1 MHESIE
7 RVIEQVEHYTRAGD
21 RLIEQLQA
29 QRAWNLE
36 DIEHLRSGMTLTR
49 STHET
54 PSAERSRDL
63 TRILAEF
70 EQSRRE
76 IRAAVVVAALHE
88 GMTIS
93 EIADIFG
100 VSRQLANRFVK
111 DARAMADQPAA
122 VDADGSGSADD
133 GAD

>member
-1 MHESIE
+1 MDAATE
-7 RVIEQVEHYTRAGD
+7 RVIEHIERYTVACD
-21 RLIEQLQA
+21 RLIERLEA
-29 QRAWNLE
+29 QRAWNIE
-36 DIEHLRSGMTLTR
+36 DMGHLREGATMSLSTKQTR
-49 STHET
+49 S
-54 PSAERSRDL
+54 ADRSRDL

-76 IRAAVVVAALHE
+76 IRAAVVAAALAE

-111 DARAMADQPAA
+111 DARNLGFLPAQPAA
-122 VDADGSGSADD
+122 PR
-133 GAD
+133 

>member
-1 MHESIE
+1 MNQSIE
-7 RVIEQVEHYTRAGD
+7 RVIEHVERYTRAGD
-21 RLIEQLQA
+21 HLIERLQA

-36 DIEHLRSGMTLTR
+36 DIERLRNGITLARSCEDTR
-49 STHET
+49 
-54 PSAERSRDL
+54 SAERSRSL
-63 TRILAEF
+63 TRILSEF

-76 IRAAVVVAALHE
+76 IRAAVVAAALQE

-111 DARAMADQPAA
+111 DARAIVDQAEP
-122 VDADGSGSADD
+122 VDAVGSSSGDQT
-133 GAD
+133 G

>member
-1 MHESIE
+1 MDASIE
-7 RVIEQVEHYTRAGD
+7 RVIEQIERYTRAGD
-21 RLIEQLQA
+21 HLIERLQK

-36 DIEHLRSGMTLTR
+36 DTEHLRSGITIAR
-49 STHET
+49 STRDT
-54 PSAERSRDL
+54 KSAERSRDL
-63 TRILAEF
+63 TRILSEF

-76 IRAAVVVAALHE
+76 IRAAVVAAALDE

-111 DARAMADQPAA
+111 EARALTDQPRPIDP
-122 VDADGSGSADD
+122 VE
-133 GAD
+133 

>member
-1 MHESIE
+1 VEPSLE
-7 RVIEQVEHYTRAGD
+7 RVIEHIERYTESGD
-21 RLIEQLQA
+21 RLIERLQV

-36 DIEHLRSGMTLTR
+36 DIGRLRSGAKLADSTKQTR
-49 STHET
+49 S
-54 PSAERSRDL
+54 ADRSRDL

-76 IRAAVVVAALHE
+76 IRTAVVAAAVEE
-88 GMTIS
+88 GMTVT

-111 DARAMADQPAA
+111 EARTQGYLPQSPSGPA
-122 VDADGSGSADD
+122 
-133 GAD
+133 

>member
-1 MHESIE
+1 MNQSIE
-7 RVIEQVEHYTRAGD
+7 RVIEHIERYTRAGD
-21 RLIEQLQA
+21 LLIERLQA

-36 DIEHLRSGMTLTR
+36 DIERLHNGITIATSCRDTR
-49 STHET
+49 
-54 PSAERSRDL
+54 SAERSRSL
-63 TRILAEF
+63 TRILSEF

-76 IRAAVVVAALHE
+76 IRAAVVAAALHE

-111 DARAMADQPAA
+111 EARAIVDQAEP
-122 VDADGSGSADD
+122 VDAIGSPSGDSTD
-133 GAD
+133 